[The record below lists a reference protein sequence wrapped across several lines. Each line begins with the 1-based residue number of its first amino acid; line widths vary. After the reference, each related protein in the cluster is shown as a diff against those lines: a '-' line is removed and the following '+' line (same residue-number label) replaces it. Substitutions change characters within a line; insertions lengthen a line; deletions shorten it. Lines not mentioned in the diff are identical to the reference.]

1 MSLPSAPPAFDASND
16 TGADRRAD
24 ITAAVGLFLLEGA
37 VLVVVFGAWLL
48 SGVSFFPAG
57 GTEAEP
63 DRLDG
68 YLIAAGAVGLFAVL
82 AAAAACRKRAVATA
96 WSQGFMAAL
105 IAAAVF
111 CGPAYPDRKQEREQE
126 RPAPASTWQGQVGCR
141 SGGDSDECAGTGR

>member
-24 ITAAVGLFLLEGA
+24 ITTAVGLFLLEGA
-37 VLVVVFGAWLL
+37 VLFVVFGAWLL

-57 GTEAEP
+57 GTEVEP

-68 YLIAAGAVGLFAVL
+68 YLMAAGVVGLFAVL
-82 AAAAACRKRAVATA
+82 AAVVAFRKRAVATA

-105 IAAAVF
+105 IAAGVL
-111 CGPAYPDRKQEREQE
+111 CGPAYPERTRERE
-126 RPAPASTWQGQVGCR
+126 RPEPVSTWQGQVGCR